1 MATVLD
7 EILIKL
13 GVDAEQAKAASAHVA
28 ELVKEID
35 EVPKHSESAFG
46 AAAEHA
52 KKLGKEL
59 KNVAGETAKFTKE
72 LLAVPFDAFEW
83 INKGV
88 EALDKT
94 AKAARAAGIEVESFQ
109 RFQFLAQ
116 QSGIGVNVISGAVQ
130 KLNKLLIDASFQGQ
144 KAIQTLSL
152 LGLTQKDL
160 RGIGAEE
167 QFALIADR
175 LKLIDDQALKT
186 TIQLKL
192 FGKSGTQ
199 LASLLAEGGDDI
211 RKTLDQASVF
221 DKDTAKKAEELDD
234 SVGLI
239 KNQIGSFKIAILT
252 QAIPATFEITEAING
267 WLMANKAWINAR
279 LGEAVKLVAHNVEAL
294 LPLAKEAAADFGD
307 WVKQNHELLKTRLPE
322 FLKETAESLATA
334 GRFAKEFVA
343 IVSEI
348 PGAAQSLLALG
359 GSLGDHADKI
369 TKLTQHYND
378 LAIARGNALGI
389 SKADKKDTASLGRAP
404 LSLLPGARDTQEQDT
419 NRAQD
424 NLEILKDEKEARIKR
439 RQAAALAKAEAGKPK
454 KVKPVKSGVTLQE
467 VLDETQLS
475 GTLSEEKVKGLAAQT
490 PSTKDVKPT
499 VAIDYF
505 IFNIQQTIT
514 TSDSIKAGQE
524 SVSLLKSEFNRAT
537 ARNVPLN
544 NVVR

>member
-72 LLAVPFDAFEW
+72 LLTVPFDAFEW

-116 QSGIGVNVISGAVQ
+116 QSGIGVSTISGAVT

-199 LASLLAEGGDDI
+199 LSSLLAEGGDDI
-211 RKTLDQASVF
+211 RKTLAQASVF

-294 LPLAKEAAADFGD
+294 LPLAKEAAADFGN

-322 FLKETAESLATA
+322 FLKEVGESIAYA
-334 GRFAKEFVA
+334 GRFGKEFVA
-343 IVSEI
+343 IISEI
-348 PGAAQSLLALG
+348 PG
-359 GSLGDHADKI
+359 
-369 TKLTQHYND
+369 
-378 LAIARGNALGI
+378 IARDIDRFLKPAFVNAAEDAERLAN
-389 SKADKKDTASLGRAP
+389 SVKKIKIERDALDTKQLKKQSGV
-404 LSLLPGARDTQEQDT
+404 LLPALPRTLQEEDV

-439 RQAAALAKAEAGKPK
+439 KQLAALKKAEAGKPK
-454 KVKPVKSGVTLQE
+454 KVKEVKSGVTLQE

-475 GTLSEEKVKGLAAQT
+475 GTLSQEKVKGLAAQT

>member
-72 LLAVPFDAFEW
+72 LLTVPFDAFEW

-116 QSGIGVNVISGAVQ
+116 QSGIGVSTISGAVT

-199 LASLLAEGGDDI
+199 LSSLLAEGGDDI
-211 RKTLDQASVF
+211 RKTLAQASVF

-294 LPLAKEAAADFGD
+294 LPLAKEAAADFGN

-322 FLKETAESLATA
+322 FLKEVGESLAYA
-334 GRFAKEFVA
+334 GRFGKEFVA
-343 IVSEI
+343 IISEI
-348 PGAAQSLLALG
+348 PG
-359 GSLGDHADKI
+359 
-369 TKLTQHYND
+369 
-378 LAIARGNALGI
+378 IARDIDRFLKPAFVNAAEDAERLAN
-389 SKADKKDTASLGRAP
+389 SVKKIKIERDALDTKQLKKQSGV
-404 LSLLPGARDTQEQDT
+404 LLPALPRTLQEEDV

-439 RQAAALAKAEAGKPK
+439 KQLAALKKAEAGKPK
-454 KVKPVKSGVTLQE
+454 KVKEVKSGVTLQE

-475 GTLSEEKVKGLAAQT
+475 GTLSQEKVKGLAAQT